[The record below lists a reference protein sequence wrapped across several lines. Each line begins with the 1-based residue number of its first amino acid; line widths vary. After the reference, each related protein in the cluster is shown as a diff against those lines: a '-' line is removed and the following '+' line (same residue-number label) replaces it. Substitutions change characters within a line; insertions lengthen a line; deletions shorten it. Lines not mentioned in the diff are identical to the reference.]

1 MVRPVK
7 PLIPMP
13 IILAAAQGDADALT
27 AVIAHYRGYI
37 RYLSRRPCRDALG
50 FDHLY
55 VDEDTLR
62 RLESKLIY
70 AVVTKFKILKEE

>member
-1 MVRPVK
+1 MK
-7 PLIPMP
+7 CLIPMSV
-13 IILAAAQGDADALT
+13 IYEAMNGDDLAIS

-55 VDEDTLR
+55 VDEDTQR

>member
-1 MVRPVK
+1 MNH
-7 PLIPMP
+7 LIPMSV
-13 IILAAAQGDADALT
+13 IYEAMNGDDLAIS

-50 FDHLY
+50 FEHLY
-55 VDEDTLR
+55 VDEDTQR

>member
-1 MVRPVK
+1 MNH
-7 PLIPMP
+7 LIPMP
-13 IILAAAQGDADALT
+13 IIYEAMNGDDLAISAM
-27 AVIAHYRGYI
+27 IAHYRGYI

-55 VDEDTLR
+55 VDEDMQL

-70 AVVTKFKILKEE
+70 AVITNFKILKED